1 MFDPYKFL
9 TWYAHKEGRILF
21 AAFFIPLI
29 IVTIWGSYPDYQ
41 YKKKTEEL
49 SEYFFKENLTF
60 IISHSSGNGVFI
72 KLNYSD
78 GNPKRN
84 NNDQIKQDY
93 RKFIIQKVC
102 NYPHYIKKLKNG
114 RYISI
119 DLIDKDNFKPFF
131 NLNIKSED
139 CRI

>member
-1 MFDPYKFL
+1 MFEPYKFL

-102 NYPHYIKKLKNG
+102 NYPHYIKKLKMVG
-114 RYISI
+114 TFQLTL
-119 DLIDKDNFKPFF
+119 LIKIT
-131 NLNIKSED
+131 LNHFLI
-139 CRI
+139 